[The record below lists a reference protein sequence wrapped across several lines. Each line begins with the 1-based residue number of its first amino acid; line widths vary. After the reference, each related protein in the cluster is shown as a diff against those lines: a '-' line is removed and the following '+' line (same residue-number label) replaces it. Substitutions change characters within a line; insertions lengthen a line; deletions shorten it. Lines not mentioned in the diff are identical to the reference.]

1 MTTIAAGNHAQIY
14 FDHLDDIVITPG
26 SGGTVKFDCS
36 TPNSAATRPTAR
48 TIYSAAT
55 ISIPAGSTV
64 FLSAEVADATY
75 THDSLVVA
83 ADSTGAIDTASAA
96 ALAASGVIATKS
108 QMTIGILGDSIAEGM
123 TARIPLPEADTG
135 WFADCSAAA
144 STFLIA
150 AHCAYGCAGGAA
162 VLVDWDGSRYMR
174 AQVSADG
181 YGAWVDV
188 TGGGYFALPTGS
200 GKYVFV
206 KVRWRL
212 RPAANTWSFTNQAVG
227 TLTWCRQFS
236 GDFFGGALMA
246 ANMQHH
252 TILNYAIGGDWAAD
266 MLNRVDQVIA
276 REPDA
281 VLLMAGRND
290 AANSTDPSASL
301 IGILDALTAAGIYVM
316 YVDTIPNNYTAG
328 AQVNAWI
335 ASMNYMRA
343 TIPTRYRG
351 MVDMVDMALPYGSPT
366 GAAGTALVDTNKFAD
381 NIHSSIVG
389 TWGASAQIGANALRA
404 RFPNASWIRRVNGAD
419 AYNASTNPSGNMVGV
434 RASLTGSTGTTSATG
449 VTTLTG
455 SIPTNW
461 SESQQTGTFATITYT
476 EPSNAS
482 PVARGGNYPGNWWR
496 MVATNTSGANAAR
509 YLYCNLESAPVA
521 GSYHRFGITL
531 RLTNATAL
539 RNLEVFLS
547 LGGVSNLAPSLIKIG
562 AATPI
567 AAATLSDSGVM
578 VLVSEPYK
586 MPAGVASAQLYIQ
599 VGCATAGGFTL
610 DIADPWVALA

>member
-1 MTTIAAGNHAQIY
+1 MNSGVGTLGLSVPKGATLVIRNYSGVETVTGSGATREDASAYLGAGTYSYGPQSAACNVQISTTG
-14 FDHLDDIVITPG
+14 DLDYGIVFGDATPG
-26 SGGTVKFDCS
+26 
-36 TPNSAATRPTAR
+36 P
-48 TIYSAAT
+48 
-55 ISIPAGSTV
+55 IS
-64 FLSAEVADATY
+64 
-75 THDSLVVA
+75 DS
-83 ADSTGAIDTASAA
+83 DAA
-96 ALAASGVIATKS
+96 ALAASGFVATKS
-108 QMTIGILGDSIAEGM
+108 QMTIGILSDSIGEGM

-162 VLVDWDGSRYMR
+162 VLVDWNGDKLMR
-174 AQVSADG
+174 AQVAADG

-188 TGGGYFALPTGS
+188 TDGGYFALPTGS

-212 RPAANTWSFTNQAVG
+212 KPAANTWSFTNQAVG

-252 TILNYAIGGDWAAD
+252 RVLNYAIGGDWAAD
-266 MLNRVDQVIA
+266 MLNRVGQLIA
-276 REPDA
+276 RKPDA

-290 AANSTDPSASL
+290 AANSVDPTKSL

-335 ASMNYMRA
+335 ASVNYMRSI
-343 TIPTRYRG
+343 IPSRYKG
-351 MVDMVDMALPYGSPT
+351 MVDMVDMALPYGNPV
-366 GAAGTALVDTNKFAD
+366 GAAGTALVDSNKFAD
-381 NIHSSIVG
+381 NIHSSLVG
-389 TWGASAQIGANALRA
+389 TFGASAQIGAAALRA

-419 AYNASTNPSGNMVGV
+419 AYNATTNPRGNMIGV
-434 RASLTGSTGTTSATG
+434 RASLTGSAGTTNATG

-461 SESQQTGTFATITYT
+461 TESQQAGTFTSITYT

-496 MVATNTSGANAAR
+496 MVAVNNSGSNAAR
-509 YLYCNLESAPVA
+509 YLFCGLETAPVA
-521 GSYHRFGITL
+521 GAYHRFGITL
-531 RLTNATAL
+531 RLSNATGL

-547 LGGVSNLAPSLIKIG
+547 LGGVANLAPSLIKLG
-562 AATPI
+562 AAAPL
-567 AAATLSDSGVM
+567 AAATLSDSGVL

-586 MPAGVASAQLYIQ
+586 MPAGVASAQFYVQ

-610 DIADPWVALA
+610 DLADPWVALA